1 MGLSV
6 ILITK
11 NEEANLKDCLESVS
25 FADEIIIVDSQSTDQ
40 TVSIAKSFGA
50 KVEITANWPGFG
62 PQKNL
67 ALALAS
73 QDWVLS
79 IDADERVTP
88 ELKEEI
94 LEVIQSDNQFDCYA
108 IPRSS
113 WYCGRFMKYSGWYPD
128 YVDRLFKRGTAKFSD
143 HLVHERLLPQGKVG
157 YFKNHFLHY
166 SYRNFEQVLKK
177 VDAYS
182 TASALQAFQKGK
194 KGSLTKGLTHGF
206 WAFFRT
212 YVLRRGFLDGSYG
225 LALAISNAATSY
237 YKYIKLWQLGTAK
250 NQSTDSPS

>member
-1 MGLSV
+1 MSLSV

-25 FADEIIIVDSQSTDQ
+25 FANEIIVVDSQSSDKTQ
-40 TVSIAKSFGA
+40 EIAQSFGA
-50 KVEITANWPGFG
+50 KLEITSDWPGFG
-62 PQKNL
+62 PQKNRALNL
-67 ALALAS
+67 AT
-73 QDWVLS
+73 QEWVLS

-94 LEVIQSDNQFDCYA
+94 LAVISSKNAANCYA

-113 WYCGRFMKYSGWYPD
+113 WYCGRFMKHSGWYPD

-143 HLVHERLLPQGKVG
+143 HLVHERLLPDDPVAKL
-157 YFKNHFLHY
+157 KNHFLHY
-166 SYRNFEQVLKK
+166 SFRDFSQVLKK

-182 TASALQAFQKGK
+182 TASAEQAYLKGK
-194 KGSLTKGLTHGF
+194 RSSVGKAIGHGL

-212 YVLRRGFLDGSYG
+212 YFLRRGFLDGSQG
-225 LALAISNAATSY
+225 LALAISNAEGTY
-237 YKYIKLWQLGTAK
+237 YRYIKIWLLE
-250 NQSTDSPS
+250 QSGKSK

>member
-1 MGLSV
+1 MSLSV

-25 FADEIIIVDSQSTDQ
+25 FANEIIVVDSQSSDKTQ
-40 TVSIAKSFGA
+40 EIAQSFGA
-50 KVEITANWPGFG
+50 KLEITSDWPGFG
-62 PQKNL
+62 PQKNRALNL
-67 ALALAS
+67 AT
-73 QDWVLS
+73 QEWVLS

-94 LEVIQSDNQFDCYA
+94 LAVISSKNAANCYA

-113 WYCGRFMKYSGWYPD
+113 WYCGRFMKHSGWYPD

-143 HLVHERLLPQGKVG
+143 HLVHERLLPDGPVAKL
-157 YFKNHFLHY
+157 KNHFLHY
-166 SYRNFEQVLKK
+166 SFRDFSQVLKK

-182 TASALQAFQKGK
+182 TASAEQAYLKGK
-194 KGSLTKGLTHGF
+194 RSSVGKAIGHGL

-212 YVLRRGFLDGSYG
+212 YFLRRGFLDGSQG
-225 LALAISNAATSY
+225 LALAISNAEGTY
-237 YKYIKLWQLGTAK
+237 YRYIKIWLLE
-250 NQSTDSPS
+250 QSGKSK